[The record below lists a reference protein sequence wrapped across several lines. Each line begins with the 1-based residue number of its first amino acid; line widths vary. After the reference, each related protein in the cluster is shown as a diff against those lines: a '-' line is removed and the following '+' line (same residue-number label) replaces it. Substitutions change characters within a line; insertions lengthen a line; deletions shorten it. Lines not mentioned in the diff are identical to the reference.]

1 MSQIKV
7 ARYSG
12 VKYEFVDG
20 YARVPVLEGD
30 LTRPTSP
37 TAPCSPAAPSHRRS
51 TPSPSTTSSLSSPRA
66 RAM

>member
-20 YARVPVLEGD
+20 YARVPVLEGEFD
-30 LTRPTSP
+30 QAHSP

>member
-20 YARVPVLEGD
+20 YARVPVLEGS

>member
-20 YARVPVLEGD
+20 YARVPVLEGEFD
-30 LTRPTSP
+30 RP

>member
-20 YARVPVLEGD
+20 YARVPVLEGE
-30 LTRPTSP
+30 PTSP